1 MRRTSGDIS
10 APRARSTYREFLKT
24 DGMWIL
30 AVRQGVAIYARR
42 MTQLP
47 APLSRRDGQQQTREA
62 LIFAARA
69 VFSDEGY
76 HAATLERIA
85 REAGFSKGAVYSN
98 FAAKS
103 DLFLATLD
111 KNMESADADFRDPFQ
126 HRAGPASTGQG
137 AVAREG
143 APSEAAQGFA
153 LATLEFI
160 AVAARDEV
168 LAPQLHQR
176 LVALLERYEQIARG
190 AGAAGEPLGTSQVGM
205 LLAALDQGAG
215 LLLLSGN
222 VMPGQETFTEG
233 MRRLLD
239 PARAAAESA
248 EKI

>member
-1 MRRTSGDIS
+1 
-10 APRARSTYREFLKT
+10 
-24 DGMWIL
+24 
-30 AVRQGVAIYARR
+30 

-47 APLSRRDGQQQTREA
+47 DPLSRRDRQQQTREA

-69 VFSDEGY
+69 VFSTEGY

-98 FAAKS
+98 FVAKS

-111 KNMESADADFRDPFQ
+111 KNMELADADFQDPFQ
-126 HRAGPASTGQG
+126 QQAGPASTGQG

-143 APSEAAQGFA
+143 APHQAAQGFA

-160 AVAARDEV
+160 AVAARDET

-176 LVALLERYEQIARG
+176 LAALLERYDEIARG
-190 AGAAGEPLGTSQVGM
+190 AMAEEERLAASQVGM

-222 VMPGQETFTEG
+222 VLPGPETFTEG

-239 PARAAAESA
+239 PARAVAEAAERP
-248 EKI
+248 

>member
-1 MRRTSGDIS
+1 
-10 APRARSTYREFLKT
+10 
-24 DGMWIL
+24 MWIL
-30 AVRQGVAIYARR
+30 AVRQGVAIYARG

-47 APLSRRDGQQQTREA
+47 DPLSRRDRQQQTREA

-103 DLFLATLD
+103 DLFLAALD
-111 KNMESADADFRDPFQ
+111 NNMESAGADFQDPF
-126 HRAGPASTGQG
+126 RREAGPASTGQA

-143 APSEAAQGFA
+143 APHEAAQGFA

-160 AVAARDEV
+160 AAAARDEV

-176 LVALLERYEQIARG
+176 LSALLARYEEIARG
-190 AGAAGEPLGTSQVGM
+190 AGAEGEHLTTGQVGL

-222 VMPGQETFTEG
+222 VLPGPEALTEG

-239 PARAAAESA
+239 PARAVAESG
-248 EKI
+248 EGS

>member
-1 MRRTSGDIS
+1 
-10 APRARSTYREFLKT
+10 
-24 DGMWIL
+24 
-30 AVRQGVAIYARR
+30 

-47 APLSRRDGQQQTREA
+47 DPLSRRDRQQQTREA

-69 VFSDEGY
+69 VFSTEGY

-85 REAGFSKGAVYSN
+85 KEAGFSKGAVYSN

-111 KNMESADADFRDPFQ
+111 KNMELAEADVRDPFQ
-126 HRAGPASTGQG
+126 RQTGPASTGQEI
-137 AVAREG
+137 VAREG
-143 APSEAAQGFA
+143 ASHQAAQDFA

-160 AVAARDEV
+160 AAAARDEA

-176 LVALLERYEQIARG
+176 LAVLLDKYGAIARE
-190 AGAAGEPLGTSQVGM
+190 AAAEDEQLTTGQVGM

-215 LLLLSGN
+215 LLLLSAG
-222 VMPGQETFTEG
+222 VLPGREAFTEG

-239 PARAAAESA
+239 PARAVEEAAE
-248 EKI
+248 EL

>member
-1 MRRTSGDIS
+1 M
-10 APRARSTYREFLKT
+10 A
-24 DGMWIL
+24 
-30 AVRQGVAIYARR
+30 
-42 MTQLP
+42 QLP
-47 APLSRRDGQQQTREA
+47 DPLSRRDRQKQTREA

-69 VFSDEGY
+69 VFSVEGY

-111 KNMESADADFRDPFQ
+111 KNMELADADFQNPFDRQ
-126 HRAGPASTGQG
+126 SGPASTGQD

-143 APSEAAQGFA
+143 APPEAAQGFA

-160 AVAARDEV
+160 AAAARDDE
-168 LAPQLHQR
+168 LAPELHRR
-176 LVALLERYEQIARG
+176 LVALLARYEQIVAG
-190 AGAAGEPLGTSQVGM
+190 AGVESEHLTASQVGM

-222 VMPGQETFTEG
+222 VTPGPQTFTEG

-239 PARAAAESA
+239 PARAVAESA
-248 EKI
+248 EQS